1 MKNTKFIYI
10 KSVKMLGILALSLT
24 LFIHCEEKKISNPLS
39 NLPPDTDI
47 FVSYADT
54 LNYTESIQKIYWDGR
69 DPDGF
74 VTGFYY
80 TWRENPLP
88 SDWMFT
94 ESRSMVFPLKI
105 TGVDTIYFFQ
115 VKAVDDAGLEDPTPA
130 RQRFPIKN
138 SAPVMK
144 WPRRSRIPDTTFTVA
159 SFAWDVTDLD
169 GDSTIDYFEYAMDDD
184 TLNWKRIAGFQR
196 SITLN
201 ADSGLVEGLHSF
213 TIRAIDIAGAR
224 SNPLR
229 MPEDPA
235 DFWYVKQP
243 RGRYLLI
250 DDFSDESSVTGY
262 ADLYYKSM
270 MQNIV
275 VSKGEDYSYWNIK
288 KLFPDLNAQFTQ
300 TILLFD
306 YIIWYADIMDEA
318 NEHFITA
325 QISLP
330 QFLNR
335 QPRGG
340 KLIYST
346 MFNKTFG
353 SLGNPLV
360 FTPVD
365 SIINKDYRCFPN
377 NTYVPDTLFQ
387 LTFRDTVR
395 TLPVL
400 KVSETI
406 VGIKPL
412 HPKVTSIPVYRFA
425 NPSDPADRPLFV
437 LLGKNDNS
445 GEFDFVFSATPLHQL
460 KANNNLDDFF
470 DIILYDIFK

>member
-1 MKNTKFIYI
+1 MKNDKRSSLNSLKI
-10 KSVKMLGILALSLT
+10 LGILILMLT
-24 LFIHCEEKKISNPLS
+24 LLVQCEEKKISNPLG

-47 FVSYADT
+47 FISYADT
-54 LNYTESIQKIYWDGR
+54 LNYTESIQNIYWDGR

-80 TWRENPLP
+80 TWLEDPQP
-88 SDWMFT
+88 SDWIFT
-94 ESRSMVFPLKI
+94 EKRSMSFPLKI
-105 TGVDTIYFFQ
+105 TGVDTIYLFQ
-115 VKAVDDAGLEDPTPA
+115 VRAVDDQGLKDPSPA
-130 RQRFPIKN
+130 QQRFPIKN
-138 SAPVMK
+138 SPPVMK
-144 WPRRSRIPDTTFTVA
+144 WPRNSRIPDTTFTVA
-159 SFAWDVTDLD
+159 SFIWDVTDLD
-169 GDSTIDYFEYAMDDD
+169 GDSTIDYFEYALDDD
-184 TLNWKRIAGFQR
+184 TLNWKRIAGIQR

-201 ADSGLVEGLHSF
+201 ADSGLVQGQHSF

-224 SNPLR
+224 SNVLR

-243 RGRYLLI
+243 KGHYLLI
-250 DDFSDESSVTGY
+250 DDFADESSVTGY
-262 ADLYYKSM
+262 ADRYYKTM

-275 VSKGEDYSYWNIK
+275 VAKGEDYSYWNIK
-288 KLFPDLNAQFTQ
+288 KLFPELNTQFTQ
-300 TILLFD
+300 TLLLFD
-306 YIIWYADIMDEA
+306 YVIWYADIMDEA
-318 NEHFITA
+318 NEHFIAA

-330 QFLNR
+330 KFLNR
-335 QPRGG
+335 QPQGG

-346 MFNKTFG
+346 MFKITFG
-353 SLGNPLV
+353 NLGNPLV

-365 SIINKDYRCFPN
+365 SLINADYRCFPG
-377 NTYVPDTLFQ
+377 NTYVSDSLFQ
-387 LTFRDTVR
+387 QTFPVAR

-412 HPKVTSIPVYRFA
+412 HPKATAIPVYRFA
-425 NPSDPADRPLFV
+425 NPSNPTDRPLFV

-445 GEFDFVFSATPLHQL
+445 GEYDFIFSATPLHQL